1 MDCYKNHS
9 ARIAPAP
16 QPLPADV
23 QQAID
28 AIMRGN
34 PPLLLF
40 TTLARD
46 QRLFFKF
53 FNSGLLDRGHLTSAS
68 ARSSSTGSLR
78 PAAPSTSGECT

>member
-1 MDCYKNHS
+1 MERYKNHS

-16 QPLPADV
+16 QPLPADI

-34 PPLLLF
+34 PPLVLF

-53 FNSGLLDRGHLTSAS
+53 FNSGLGKGRCQTFRAQWRQNFSKRSMLDR
-68 ARSSSTGSLR
+68 
-78 PAAPSTSGECT
+78 